1 MRWTKPHSYEKR
13 VVMKFPILPRLV
25 GHEVRWLEIV
35 YIKQFYSKFKMG
47 WIDIR
52 YVTKEDYIKYKGERE
67 LNESRN
73 S

>member
-1 MRWTKPHSYEKR
+1 MRWTTPYYYEER
-13 VVMKFPILPRLV
+13 VVVRFPILPRSIEY
-25 GHEVRWLEIV
+25 EVRWFEIV
-35 YIKQFYSKFKMG
+35 YIKQFYSKFKLG

-52 YVTKEDYIKYKGERE
+52 YVTKEDYIKYKGEGE